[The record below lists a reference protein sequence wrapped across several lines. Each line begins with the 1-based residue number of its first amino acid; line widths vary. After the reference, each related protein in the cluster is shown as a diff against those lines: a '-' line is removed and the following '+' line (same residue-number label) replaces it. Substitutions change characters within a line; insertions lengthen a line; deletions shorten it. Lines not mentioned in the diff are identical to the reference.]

1 MKLARAAVFA
11 LAAAHL
17 TAAPSPA
24 QPDLVHE
31 RVFEIS
37 PFVGAFLADENTNYS
52 STSGLLGLRA
62 TVNNS
67 SRWALEGTLAI
78 SPGQGQTVRSGML
91 ESYDFHLAFNSAD
104 QPLGPNAIVFTNL
117 VTTEADR
124 EESSNLFLGGA
135 SVLLHLSEGRFRPFL
150 NAGAGFIEDL
160 SNDGDP
166 PGPFSNVYWDLG
178 GGFKYYR
185 PSGWGVRL
193 DIRDLVM
200 HRDDLA
206 QPNPRAALLA
216 AQRDL
221 LTDGGTDGVFG
232 QEPYNLDDA
241 RGKRWLNN
249 FMVSL
254 SLTVPF
260 GWAWKD
266 GDGDMIEDRFDGC
279 LTTAPGVVVDATGC
293 GLDTDRD
300 GIFDGLDL
308 CEGTPLGATVDV
320 QGCPSDTD
328 GDGILDGIDQCA
340 DTPVGAL
347 VNAQGCPSD
356 ADGDGVLDGLDSCNE
371 TPLGALI
378 DEKGCVKDPLE
389 AQLLRRELIR
399 LDGVQ
404 FETGR
409 SDLRPLSYHYVNKTG
424 RLLERWTGHEDRPL
438 RIEIGVYTDGVGAAD
453 FNLDLSQ
460 QRAETVRL
468 YMLENFYRMGQN
480 NLVATGYG
488 EAFPIADDGTT
499 AGRAQNRRVE
509 IRVLGEGDPPETY
522 SPPVVQDEFDLD
534 LDDLDMP
541 DMPDLPDMPTIPDPD
556 MPEMPEPDVPEPG
569 MPGADAPDEE

>member
-1 MKLARAAVFA
+1 MKLARAAVFV

-17 TAAPSPA
+17 TARPSPA
-24 QPDLVHE
+24 QPEVVHE
-31 RVFEIS
+31 RILEIN
-37 PFVGAFLADENTNYS
+37 PFLGAFLPDDNTAYS
-52 STSGLLGLRA
+52 SASGLAGVRLTL
-62 TVNNS
+62 NNS
-67 SRWALEGTLAI
+67 ARWALEGTFAL
-78 SPGQGQTVRSGML
+78 SPGQAQTVRSGML
-91 ESYDFHLAFNSAD
+91 ESYDFHIAFNSAD
-104 QPLGPNAIVFTNL
+104 QVLGPNAVVFTNM
-117 VTTEADR
+117 VSTEGER
-124 EESSNLFLGGA
+124 EESTSLFLGGG
-135 SVLLHLSEGRFRPFL
+135 SVVMHLSERRFRPFL
-150 NAGAGFIEDL
+150 SAGAGFIEDL
-160 SNDGDP
+160 SNNDGDP
-166 PGPFSNVYWDLG
+166 PGPFSNIYWDLG

-200 HRDDLA
+200 RRDDLP
-206 QPNPRAALLA
+206 QPNPRAELLA
-216 AQRDL
+216 AQRDFF
-221 LTDGGTDGVFG
+221 TGGGNDGVFG

-249 FMVSL
+249 FAVSV

-266 GDGDMIEDRFDGC
+266 GDGDMIEDRFDKC
-279 LTTAPGVVVDATGC
+279 LTTAPGVVVDGVGC

-308 CEGTPLGATVDV
+308 CEGTPFGATVDV

-356 ADGDGVLDGLDSCNE
+356 ADGDGVLDGLDSCND

-399 LDGVQ
+399 MDGVD
-404 FETGR
+404 FDTGR
-409 SDLRPLSYHYVNKTG
+409 AELRPLSYHYVNKMG

-460 QRAETVRL
+460 RRADTIRM

-488 EAFPIADDGTT
+488 EAFPIADDNTA
-499 AGRAQNRRVE
+499 AGRAANRRVE
-509 IRVLGEGDPPETY
+509 IRVLGEGDPPEIY
-522 SPPVVQDEFDLD
+522 SPPVVQDEFNLDLEDLD
-534 LDDLDMP
+534 IP
-541 DMPDLPDMPTIPDPD
+541 AMPDLDIPDI
-556 MPEMPEPDVPEPG
+556 PEPDVPEPEL
-569 MPGADAPDEE
+569 PDAPAPPDGD